1 LKILVIHQYYLG
13 PGEPGGSRFNELARL
28 WREAGHDVT
37 VIAGTF
43 NYATGVVAAG
53 TRGWIT
59 RRTEDGISV
68 LRCHVPSTYNRG
80 YAGRM
85 WAFFGFTLTATLAAL
100 RTARPDVIIAT
111 SPPLTTAVTGWLAAI
126 RHGVP
131 WVFEIRDLWPESAV
145 TTGVLSER
153 GLLTRLLYGL
163 ERFACARATKINVL
177 TPAFALDLK
186 RRGLA
191 ANEKICFVP
200 NGADL
205 DAFVPQPPDNEC
217 RRQRGWTGKFV
228 ALYAG
233 AHGRANALMQL
244 VDAADALLPEPDVL
258 IVSVG
263 DGPERGACERAAR
276 ERGVTNIQFIG
287 AVSKAQIPSVVNAAD
302 VGLAVLQNNP
312 TFKTV
317 YPNKVFDYMAC
328 ARPVIVAID
337 GVARK
342 LVCEDAEAG
351 LYATPEDGAA
361 LAAAILRLRDDPALA
376 LRLGQN
382 GRVWVSQNANRRSL
396 AQRYLKVLTDVIELP
411 VSAPRTLYR
420 SYGKRILDVTASVLL
435 LVALSPV
442 MAMVAVLIALGVGK
456 PVLFRQQRP
465 GRNGVPFTILK
476 FRTMSDDRDDFG
488 AHLPDA
494 VRLTAIGRFLRD
506 SSLDEL
512 PELWNVL
519 RGDMSLV
526 GPRPLLVQYL
536 SRYTPEQR
544 RRHQL
549 QPGITGL
556 AQVSGRNA
564 LTWERK
570 FELDVEYVDGCSFL
584 LDASILIRTGVALV
598 RRDGINQ
605 PGHATAAEFMGSNRS

>member
-1 LKILVIHQYYLG
+1 VKILVIHQYYLG

-28 WREAGHDVT
+28 WRDAGHDVT
-37 VIAGTF
+37 VVAGTF
-43 NYATGVVAAG
+43 NYATGAVAAG
-53 TRGWIT
+53 THGWIT
-59 RRTEDGISV
+59 RRTEDGIRV
-68 LRCHVPSTYNRG
+68 VRCHVPSTYNRG

-85 WAFFGFTLTATLAAL
+85 WAFFGFTVTATIAAL
-100 RTARPDVIIAT
+100 RATRPDVIIAT
-111 SPPLTTAVTGWLAAI
+111 SPPLTTAITGWAGAI
-126 RHGVP
+126 RHRVP
-131 WVFEIRDLWPESAV
+131 WVFEVRDLWPESAV
-145 TTGVLSER
+145 TTGVLTER
-153 GLLTRLLYGL
+153 GLLTRLLYRL

-177 TPAFALDLK
+177 TPAFAADLK

-191 ANEKICFVP
+191 ADEKICFVP

-205 DAFVPQPPDNEC
+205 EAFLPGPRDNDC
-217 RRQRGWTGKFV
+217 RRQRGWGGKFV

-244 VDAADALLPEPDVL
+244 VDAAESLRPETDVL

-263 DGPERGACERAAR
+263 DGPERAGCERAAR

-287 AVSKAQIPSVVNAAD
+287 AVPKAQMPSLVNAAD

-337 GVARK
+337 GIARQ

-351 LYATPEDGAA
+351 LFATPEDGLA
-361 LAAAILRLRDDPALA
+361 LAAAILRLRNDPMLA
-376 LRLGQN
+376 SRMGQS
-382 GRVWVSQNANRRSL
+382 GREWVSHNADRRSL
-396 AQRYLKVLTDVIELP
+396 ARRYLTVLIHLTERP
-411 VSAPRTLYR
+411 ARPTLY
-420 SYGKRILDVTASVLL
+420 SSCGKRVFDVAVSMLL
-435 LVALSPV
+435 LIVLAPAMAIVA
-442 MAMVAVLIALGVGK
+442 ALIATCIRR

-465 GRNGVPFTILK
+465 GRNGVPFSILK
-476 FRTMSDDRDDFG
+476 FRTMSDERDALG

-494 VRLTAIGRFLRD
+494 LRLAGLGRFLRA

-526 GPRPLLVQYL
+526 GPRPLLVRYL
-536 SRYTPEQR
+536 SRYTLEQR
-544 RRHQL
+544 RRHEVK
-549 QPGITGL
+549 PGITGL
-556 AQVSGRNA
+556 AQVNGRNA
-564 LTWERK
+564 ITWDRK
-570 FELDVEYVDGCSFL
+570 FELDVEYVDGYSL
-584 LDASILIRTGVALV
+584 SIDLRILIRTAVALF